1 MLLSFIVIVMAK
13 MALGATSFASPPPVS
28 TIQPPPSQI
37 SQIAATATPLSA
49 VSDVK
54 GTAFDRFIQI
64 WLENTVSVVVP

>member
-13 MALGATSFASPPPVS
+13 MALGATSFASPPVS

-37 SQIAATATPLSA
+37 SQIAATATPLSP

-54 GTAFDRFIQI
+54 GTAFDRFIQM